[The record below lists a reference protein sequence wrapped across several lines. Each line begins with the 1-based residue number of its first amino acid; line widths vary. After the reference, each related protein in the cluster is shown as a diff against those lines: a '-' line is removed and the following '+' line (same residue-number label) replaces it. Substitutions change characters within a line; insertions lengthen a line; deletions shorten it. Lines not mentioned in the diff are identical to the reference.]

1 MARTFGKIGARGF
14 TGYTVTGI
22 PQVVRNIERAIAGI
36 ETRSRAAME
45 EVGLVVKAD
54 ALKRTPVDTGHL
66 RASAYVQVTSNR
78 TAGVKARGGWQ
89 SVVEIGYTA
98 AYAPYVHEINKNYRI
113 GSWKFLEFALRDN
126 EAKIVEIIKSRA
138 QIRGGMAA

>member
-14 TGYTVTGI
+14 TGYTITGI

-36 ETRSRAAME
+36 ETRSKAAMQ

-66 RASAYVQVTSNR
+66 RGSAYIQVTSNR
-78 TAGVKARGGWQ
+78 GQ
-89 SVVEIGYTA
+89 SVVEVGYTA

-126 EAKIVEIIKSRA
+126 ESKIVEIIKNRA
-138 QIRGGMAA
+138 QIQGGRAA